1 MRVPTLTPE
10 IPLSEL
16 RREVRY
22 TLAVLRQ
29 RPWAGPSVPVFES
42 LLKEVSAAQVA
53 LETLEDK
60 LEDAAA
66 GVDEAD
72 LHLDA
77 LVQATAVEARQALN
91 KDTTAPLWRSLFGT
105 SRPSELIRP
114 KLGEELA
121 QVRSWPPLL
130 RAAPTPAL
138 RDRAAVCEG
147 LIKAADAALKAQ
159 DNARTAVQVF
169 RTSTVVALVAKLNS
183 ERSGLAGEADR
194 QSFDGQIRR
203 EAAAGIFRPTTRVRP
218 PRPQTLEQV
227 QDDIRSSEE
236 HLAELR
242 QRLTTLQ
249 AERLAQTQAAEQR
262 RADEQTLTA
271 LRAAQAEAAKKIAE
285 MEKRLRS

>member
-77 LVQATAVEARQALN
+77 FVQATAVQARQAVN

-105 SRPSELIRP
+105 MRPSELTRP
-114 KLGEELA
+114 KLGEELS
-121 QVRSWPPLL
+121 QVRGWPTLL
-130 RAAPTPAL
+130 RAAPTAEL
-138 RDRAAVCEG
+138 RDRAAACEG
-147 LIKAADAALKAQ
+147 LIKSADAALKAH
-159 DNARTAVQVF
+159 DNARTAVQLF

-194 QSFDGQIRR
+194 QAFDGQIRS
-203 EAAAGIFRPTTRVRP
+203 EAAAGIFRPARVRTS
-218 PRPQTLEQV
+218 RPQTLEQV
-227 QDDIRSSEE
+227 QDDIRDSEE

-242 QRLTTLQ
+242 QRLVTLQ

-271 LRAAQAEAAKKIAE
+271 LRAAQAEGAKKIAD
-285 MEKRLRS
+285 MEKRLRT